1 MTMVKGPFTLKC
13 VIMQCYI
20 RRKAQITLIVGTTI
34 KCLASVNLAQYTQK
48 TPISDNTMSNN
59 TMSMK
64 RHLVDNRNKDWLDL

>member
-34 KCLASVNLAQYTQK
+34 KCLASGKPRSIYA
-48 TPISDNTMSNN
+48 
-59 TMSMK
+59 
-64 RHLVDNRNKDWLDL
+64 KDSHF